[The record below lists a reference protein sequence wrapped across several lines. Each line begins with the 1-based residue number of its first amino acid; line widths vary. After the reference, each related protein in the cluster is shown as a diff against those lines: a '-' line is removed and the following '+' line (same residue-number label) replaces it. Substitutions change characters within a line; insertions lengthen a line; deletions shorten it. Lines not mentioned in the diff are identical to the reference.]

1 MNLEDNICPICLY
14 IFIQPVT
21 MPCKHELCLGCF
33 QQNVQEANFV
43 CPMCRIRIS
52 TWARRAS
59 RKKELV
65 NEERWSAI
73 KKSFP
78 DQVRAR
84 LEGFEEDDEE
94 MNALNISIKLA
105 EPGEI
110 REEYEEQLKKLR
122 DQRSAEERAEAE
134 ASERLIRQLQAEEK
148 RTLAE
153 LEEIRRQDEE
163 LAQRLSQTEDD
174 EVEIVTRAT
183 SGSILSVSSDSRAS
197 PDGAGDR
204 HTATRDRHSTLPS
217 PGLLKTV
224 SPEGGKMFQA
234 NQTPIS
240 KKIRR
245 DENLITTQDIENL
258 EETFKK
264 NTPSRDHT
272 SCCSL
277 LTTPSQTGRILQR
290 SEILDAMC
298 KGISISVDD
307 LDSNCSTPPVC
318 PKPVLPV
325 AGMTNTD
332 TESTDESGVLRAPS
346 SDSISHELNHFRPI
360 RSCPLTPPRR
370 LPSGQVVEPMVI
382 RTTPR
387 NLSKSGL
394 GSPLGEEGSLAEIDA
409 GSPIMQRR
417 LSQLAEERIDKVN
430 KFSKST
436 CTLESGSQPDENL
449 NPESQQSATPTHVA
463 PGPGGNRSVDF
474 RDISNSNL
482 GHKHAGDQAGPGNVK
497 KKLIIPL
504 EPEFDTDVFCEGVV
518 ESEFKVQKVDNEQKD
533 PAKVNNGRLSRK
545 RRGAKTKNRYMESP
559 QATLMKWA
567 KPMESLQQTTDSTYS
582 PECNVKLNGL
592 AKSSHKK
599 TTRSGRT
606 YKSAQDPN
614 FLYDNLRKKKPSG
627 DSNVANESDNSNSD
641 CEESDSCLEIEED
654 VFHNAKRR
662 KLNFTATKLEQN
674 TNQNCNKTVNNK
686 TASKGQKRQLKTS
699 RQPLRQTRK
708 TISKPV
714 TKKQARTV
722 TDYFAARQLSRE
734 DQEEKDRRMAE
745 ELQRQFELEAK
756 LHLSSLRF
764 KGTTEEYQLRQTR
777 NRVDSKT

>member
-217 PGLLKTV
+217 PGLLKT
-224 SPEGGKMFQA
+224 
-234 NQTPIS
+234 
-240 KKIRR
+240 
-245 DENLITTQDIENL
+245 
-258 EETFKK
+258 
-264 NTPSRDHT
+264 
-272 SCCSL
+272 
-277 LTTPSQTGRILQR
+277 R